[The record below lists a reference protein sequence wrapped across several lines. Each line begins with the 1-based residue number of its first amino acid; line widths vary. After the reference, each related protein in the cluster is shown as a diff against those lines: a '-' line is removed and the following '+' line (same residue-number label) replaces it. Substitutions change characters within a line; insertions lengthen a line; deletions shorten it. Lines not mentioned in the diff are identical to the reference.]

1 MHRYWDDMDGSMGMN
16 PMSQFI
22 TRPRVSI
29 PDDAR
34 KEQAKTWDFIWDDA
48 GACWRCWRCLVTVQQ
63 FKNLKR
69 HFGGVKCRQRSRT
82 LACQSSRQ
90 MLRAGGFKV
99 RYAGAVWRHR
109 LRELRPAR
117 QFLIASDV
125 KSYVYLSLA
134 C

>member
-1 MHRYWDDMDGSMGMN
+1 MHRYWDDMDGSMAMD

-22 TRPRVSI
+22 NRPRVSV

-69 HFGGVKCRQRSRT
+69 HYGGVKCRHRSRT

-99 RYAGAVWRHR
+99 RHAWRCMETHPA
-109 LRELRPAR
+109 LLHSTSAAATAMSELKIRH
-117 QFLIASDV
+117 D
-125 KSYVYLSLA
+125 
-134 C
+134 

>member
-1 MHRYWDDMDGSMGMN
+1 MQSYWDDMEGHMGMN
-16 PMSQFI
+16 PMVSQFI
-22 TRPRVSI
+22 QRSRISV
-29 PDDAR
+29 PDDTR

-69 HFGGVKCRQRSRT
+69 HYGGVKCRQRSCT

-99 RYAGAVWRHR
+99 RHLLWVLRACCGMYVNSERDFRQEAVTEVKAR
-109 LRELRPAR
+109 LNR
-117 QFLIASDV
+117 
-125 KSYVYLSLA
+125 
-134 C
+134 